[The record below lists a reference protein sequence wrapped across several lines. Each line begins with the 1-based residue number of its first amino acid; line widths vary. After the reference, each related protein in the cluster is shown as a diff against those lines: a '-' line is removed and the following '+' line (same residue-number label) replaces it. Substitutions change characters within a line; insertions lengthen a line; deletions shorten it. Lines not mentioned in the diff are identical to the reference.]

1 MQTGGKHGSA
11 RYLDVISYQAQTQG
25 CTVGSL
31 ARTLH
36 ISPSAATLK
45 VNELTRLGFVRKCRD
60 EKDRRV
66 VRLEVTEVVAQALRA
81 YDSPFEKA
89 VRAIEEKYTPAQL
102 ADFCSILDDFS
113 QEYMKGF

>member
-1 MQTGGKHGSA
+1 MDLRDTLNRYYYDSTVCELRQLAKNGGGEFSYNSMM
-11 RYLDVISYQAQTQG
+11 YLDVISYQAQTQG

-66 VRLEVTEVVAQALRA
+66 VRGGDRGRCPGSAGLRQ
-81 YDSPFEKA
+81 P
-89 VRAIEEKYTPAQL
+89 L
-102 ADFCSILDDFS
+102 
-113 QEYMKGF
+113 